1 MQLLALNPT
10 LVISDPKLT
19 HAWFASACMADEH
32 VDAVPGGPTTCRVS
46 RYVNAYSAFKGV
58 ATPAVGWQLQPGSSV
73 VDSPSYVN
81 AYNSYA
87 AGSSIGKPP
96 DEDERG
102 GAGGAAAANPP
113 RKKKERKRPPRLVLA
128 DSPLPGEG
136 VAFDLQPSATEST
149 AL

>member
-1 MQLLALNPT
+1 LF
-10 LVISDPKLT
+10 
-19 HAWFASACMADEH
+19 FACFCFSNGR
-32 VDAVPGGPTTCRVS
+32 AV

-58 ATPAVGWQLQPGSSV
+58 ATPAVGWQLPPGSSL

-87 AGSSIGKPP
+87 TGSIGKPA
-96 DEDERG
+96 DEGGGG

-128 DSPLPGEG
+128 DSPPPGEG
-136 VAFDLQPSATEST
+136 VVFDLQPSATEST